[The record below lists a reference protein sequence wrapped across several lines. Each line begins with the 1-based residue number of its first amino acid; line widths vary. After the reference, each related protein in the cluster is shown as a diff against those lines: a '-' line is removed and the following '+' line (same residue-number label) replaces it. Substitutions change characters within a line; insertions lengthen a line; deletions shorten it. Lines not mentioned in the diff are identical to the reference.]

1 MVKEVLPPRKKF
13 GSNHRSINTRTNEA
27 KVDNDP
33 WLTKAR
39 EAFDTSTTFIDT
51 NYRKD
56 WENSILHFKNKHMQ
70 GSKYLSESYKYR
82 SKMFR
87 PKTRATG
94 RQLEAATAAA
104 FFSQLDIMSH
114 EPEDDKNPLNLAG
127 AALRQELINYRLS
140 RKGQIPWF
148 QICVGAA
155 QEAYIYGIVSS
166 KQFWDFQDK
175 EIEAP
180 NTMNGTQAMDESDQP
195 ATAKQKAK
203 IKDQPD
209 IKLYP
214 IENIRFDPAAEW
226 TDVVNSSPYFIAME
240 PLRIG
245 DVRIKMDAGEWE
257 QVDETTL
264 LSARN
269 ASYDST
275 RQTRGGDKEDETD
288 PKFSKSLSDF
298 DIVWVHEN
306 FMRIKGEEIQYYT
319 LGTIV
324 RLSKP
329 KPLKEAY
336 LHNIRPFVIGT
347 SVIEPHI
354 TIPDSLTHL
363 GKGLQKEANEISNSR
378 QDNVKLVLNK
388 RYLVKRGKQVDLQS
402 LVRNAPASVT
412 LVNDVQ
418 GDVLPLEFQDVTAS
432 SYAEQDRINN
442 DLDDLMGSFS
452 QGSVQTNRKLNETVG
467 GMAMLR
473 GSSNAMTQYVIR
485 VFSETW
491 VEKVLNQLDML
502 EQYYESDMKL
512 LNLMAKRA
520 NIQKYG
526 IQQVT
531 KDLLMVPSQVVV
543 NVANSAMD
551 PMIRLQAFT
560 QAMQTY
566 AEFRANMPPDMDP
579 EPIKAYIFGLLG
591 FRDASQ
597 FSVDQNNPQMVAAQK
612 TIQQLQQALE
622 SKDMALESKE
632 KIEVAKLEQSERE
645 SDRDAALKVYLAD
658 MKNEVDLFIA
668 DMSHAADAGDLQNS
682 ENTKRFA
689 EMLRHQADQMWMEI
703 EKNKPSLQAPQAAAV

>member
-1 MVKEVLPPRKKF
+1 MAKEVLPPRKKS
-13 GSNHRSINTRTNEA
+13 GSNHRQINTRTNEA

-33 WLTKAR
+33 WLTRAR

-56 WENSILHFKNKHMQ
+56 WENSILHFQNKHMQ

-94 RQLEAATAAA
+94 RQIEAATAAA

-114 EPEDDKNPLNLAG
+114 EPEDDKDPLSLAG
-127 AALRQELINYRLS
+127 SALRQELINYRLS

-148 QICVGAA
+148 QVCVGAS

-166 KQFWDFQDK
+166 KQFWDYQDK
-175 EIEAP
+175 EIDVPAV
-180 NTMNGTQAMDESDQP
+180 MDGIQAMDENGKP
-195 ATAKQKAK
+195 ATIKQKVK

-240 PLRIG
+240 PMRIG
-245 DVRIKMDAGEWE
+245 DVRLKMESGEWE
-257 QVDETTL
+257 RIEEDVL
-264 LSARN
+264 FSARN

-288 PKFSKSLSDF
+288 PKFSNSLSDF

-306 FMRIKGEEIQYYT
+306 FMRIGGEEVQYYT
-319 LGTIV
+319 LGTLA

-336 LHNIRPFVIGT
+336 LHDIRPFVVGT
-347 SVIEPHI
+347 SVIQPHSS
-354 TIPDSLTHL
+354 IPDSPVHL
-363 GKGLQKEANEISNSR
+363 SKGLQKEANEISNSR

-412 LVNDVQ
+412 MVNDVQ
-418 GDVLPLEFQDVTAS
+418 GDVLPLEFQDVTGSA
-432 SYAEQDRINN
+432 YAEQDRVNN
-442 DLDDLMGSFS
+442 DMDDLMGSFS

-502 EQYYESDMKL
+502 EQHYESDINL

-566 AEFRANMPPDMDP
+566 AEFREKMPPDMDP

-597 FSVDQNNPQMVAAQK
+597 FSVDPQGNPEMVAAQEM
-612 TIQQLQQALE
+612 IQQLQQALE
-622 SKDMALESKE
+622 SKEMELRSKE
-632 KIEVAKLEQSERE
+632 DIEAAKLEQKEMQSER
-645 SDRDAALKVYLAD
+645 DAKLKAYLAE
-658 MKNEVDLFIA
+658 MQGEIDLFIA
-668 DMSHAADAGDLQNS
+668 EMGNQASMDQNMSS
-682 ENTKRFA
+682 ETTKRMIA
-689 EMLRHQADQMWMEI
+689 HLKDKSEMMWAEI
-703 EKNKPSLQAPQAAAV
+703 EKNKPSPVAARAA